1 MVPPSGEEP
10 PGTFAAQS
18 GRRHARKAI
27 RSTDSDTEPETKQ
40 YWI

>member
-18 GRRHARKAI
+18 G
-27 RSTDSDTEPETKQ
+27 TDSDTEPETKQ
-40 YWI
+40 Y